1 MFPHMTG
8 LEFVFFFVTSGKSYD
23 SSVLDFPHL
32 KIGLMITVPIQSAV
46 VKNELK

>member
-8 LEFVFFFVTSGKSYD
+8 LQFVFFFVTSGKSYD

-32 KIGLMITVPIQSAV
+32 KIGLMITVPISECCC
-46 VKNELK
+46 KK